1 MFLYLTLSVCSVLLS
16 VSLFPSATVTCLCS
30 HNLVTIFYL
39 YYEDCQMRH
48 QIELCISKTKIR
60 HPRIIKSTWKSS
72 GLVNIRKTRFI
83 LAVYY
88 GTLAKLII
96 FFFCSICCW
105 YRFWYACWLVGLLIL
120 FGRWGR
126 SIRNAAYR
134 NKYLVFAIASRMY
147 RFSKQKFRYLA

>member
-96 FFFCSICCW
+96 FFFVLFVVGID
-105 YRFWYACWLVGLLIL
+105 FGMHVGWLVC
-120 FGRWGR
+120 
-126 SIRNAAYR
+126 
-134 NKYLVFAIASRMY
+134 
-147 RFSKQKFRYLA
+147 